1 MMAWINQMRN
11 ASERQTSDRGRASTQ
26 ALAATGIGLPEEAQF
41 LTDQLA
47 ALRRDHAALQQAIFE
62 AAQVQRRL
70 CAPRELIWR
79 HYEVAGEIFPVRHL
93 SGDFFKVIE
102 LGAALGIVVGD
113 IAGKGLTAGIWQTHL
128 MGLIQQAA
136 RRRANPADAVAEV
149 NRELCQDHAA
159 DRPIMALFYARIDA
173 KNNLR
178 YCNAGLPRPLLF
190 RADERVEQLDR
201 GGPMLGALK
210 EAVFETGTIS
220 LGPRDMLVAYS
231 DGVSECRNRDDQEF
245 ETERLAGAGRAI
257 FGASASK
264 ALFSLLATVLDFADH
279 CSPADDLTLLVVRRR
294 DGMKRPRRAR
304 DYSAPDQGAASIL
317 RSKNTDLG
325 GDSPK

>member
-1 MMAWINQMRN
+1 MMTWINQLQDTDPEATGAQL
-11 ASERQTSDRGRASTQ
+11 AS
-26 ALAATGIGLPEEAQF
+26 LNAATVKAPEVPEQAQF
-41 LTDQLA
+41 LADQLA
-47 ALRRDHAALQQAIFE
+47 ALQRDHAALQQAIFE

-79 HYEVAGEIFPVRHL
+79 DYEVAGEIFPVRHL

-113 IAGKGLTAGIWQTHL
+113 IAGKGFTAGIWQTHL
-128 MGLIQQAA
+128 MGLIHQAA
-136 RRRANPADAVAEV
+136 RRHANPADAVAEV

-159 DRPIMALFYARIDA
+159 DRPIMALFYARIDG

-178 YCNAGLPRPLLF
+178 YCNAGLPRPLLL

-210 EAVFETGTIS
+210 EAVFENGTIS
-220 LGPRDMLVAYS
+220 LEPRDMLVAYS

-245 ETERLAGAGRAI
+245 ETERLAGAGKAI
-257 FGASASK
+257 FGASANK
-264 ALFSLLATVLDFADH
+264 ALFSLLGTVLDFADH
-279 CSPADDLTLLVVRRR
+279 CSPADDLTLLVLRRR

-304 DYSAPDQGAASIL
+304 NYSAPDQGAASIL